1 MAAPYGYCYAGGVS
15 AGVENAESRS
25 GYDSNSSDEGG
36 ASDESSAEEAAAPV
50 SARATGTRKH
60 INKGRWSK
68 EEDSRLK
75 QLVEV
80 YSERWEII
88 AKHFPDRSD
97 VQCQQRWQKVV
108 NPELVKGP
116 WTKEEDEK
124 VVELVERYGPKKW
137 TLIARHLK
145 GRIGKQCRERWHNH
159 LNPNIKKTAWTEEE
173 DMVIY
178 RAHQQWGNQWAKIA
192 KLLPGRTDNAIKNH
206 WNSTMRRK
214 YESDDRCEGQSR
226 RAKAR
231 AAKQTSVGTG
241 VSNSACTTDDI
252 DDKSVQSQFRNNLT
266 TSASRSDYLA
276 RSADTYSNDKWS
288 PASCD
293 QQTPNTSFHS
303 SVEQVAPSCGT
314 LFPSEQLH
322 EHFFKSDSPMKL
334 ARPNTPEYI
343 LSSPLRYFD
352 MEMLSHPSP
361 MKLESDEGFSDVNVM
376 DLVHGDGYGSSDIS
390 PDKNLED
397 RKKGPIGLRFDGQ
410 TIQNIQSELAAA
422 GVVRTGSLIP
432 FSPNVVAAAKMSS
445 PPPILRKS
453 ITRKPIKVEPCDNS
467 LDNFA
472 LSEMA
477 ASYQASDMSDSPA
490 YSTNLLCSP
499 STPGK
504 SVPFSP
510 LQFLNTSFSLEDN
523 FSSPFRRFA
532 TGQSTPVRGGGADD
546 VQQEDSPGPL
556 CTPNPPL
563 PVGLFKKEPSS
574 KEHCTPS
581 KSRRS
586 LLSTPRTPTPFK
598 DALAE
603 CQKKGG
609 VNYMPQTPTRLV
621 EDITEIIKNEQNLSD
636 TQYDMHGN
644 SLYIGQNGLGD
655 SGYLTHKRKASPA
668 TGKENTLPNK
678 RVRKALAPSW
688 STPGNVTVPGVT
700 DCLFMSETPSK
711 SLEAD
716 TSVLFSPP
724 YILRE
729 VLPEADELGVNEN
742 PPPNI
747 RKLSPAAKPL
757 GLFKSAV
764 KRINFGEVTNIRGL
778 PKLDVRWEM
787 VACGRTRDQ
796 LELTEQAHRY
806 LNQSAL
812 QPRSLN
818 L

>member
-1 MAAPYGYCYAGGVS
+1 M
-15 AGVENAESRS
+15 
-25 GYDSNSSDEGG
+25 
-36 ASDESSAEEAAAPV
+36 
-50 SARATGTRKH
+50 
-60 INKGRWSK
+60 
-68 EEDSRLK
+68 
-75 QLVEV
+75 

-159 LNPNIKKTAWTEEE
+159 LNPDIKKTAWTEEE

-214 YESDDRCEGQSR
+214 YESDDRSEGQNR
-226 RAKAR
+226 RSKTR
-231 AAKQTSVGTG
+231 AAKQTSMSAS
-241 VSNSACTTDDI
+241 VSSSTCTTDDI
-252 DDKSVQSQFRNNLT
+252 DDKSFQSQFRNNLS
-266 TSASRSDYLA
+266 TSASCNDYLA
-276 RSADTYSNDKWS
+276 RYADTYSNDKWS

-293 QQTPNTSFHS
+293 QQTPNTSFYS
-303 SVEQVAPSCGT
+303 PVEQVAPSGGSVFT
-314 LFPSEQLH
+314 SEQLH
-322 EHFFKSDSPMKL
+322 EHFLKSDSPVKL
-334 ARPNTPEYI
+334 PRSNTPEYI

-376 DLVHGDGYGSSDIS
+376 DFVHGDGYGSSDIS

-397 RKKGPIGLRFDGQ
+397 CKKGPIGLRFDGQ
-410 TIQNIQSELAAA
+410 TIQNIQSELTAA

-432 FSPNVVAAAKMSS
+432 FTPNVVAAAKMSS
-445 PPPILRKS
+445 PPPILRKNV
-453 ITRKPIKVEPCDNS
+453 TRKPVKVEPCDNS

-477 ASYQASDMSDSPA
+477 ASFQASDMSDSPA
-490 YSTNLLCSP
+490 YSANLLCSP

-532 TGQSTPVRGGGADD
+532 TGQSTPVRGSGADD
-546 VQQEDSPGPL
+546 TPQEDSPGPL

-563 PVGLFKKEPSS
+563 SLGVFKKEPSS
-574 KEHCTPS
+574 KEHCTPN

-609 VNYMPQTPTRLV
+609 VSYLPQTPTRLV

-644 SLYIGQNGLGD
+644 SLYVGQNGLSD

-729 VLPEADELGVNEN
+729 VLPETDELGVTEN
-742 PPPNI
+742 PLPNV